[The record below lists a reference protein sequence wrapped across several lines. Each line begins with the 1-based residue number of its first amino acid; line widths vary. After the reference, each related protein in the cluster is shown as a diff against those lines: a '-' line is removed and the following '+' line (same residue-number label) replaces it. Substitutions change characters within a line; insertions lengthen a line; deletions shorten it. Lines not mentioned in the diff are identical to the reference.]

1 MIKIRLARGGAK
13 KRPFYHVVVS
23 DNHAKRDGRYI
34 ERLGFYN
41 PVARGGEV
49 PLRIDTARVDYWLK
63 EGAQISATVKKLV
76 REQRTNLVGQAQPQA
91 AEEAAP
97 AAGEAAQ

>member
-41 PVARGGEV
+41 PIARGGDV
-49 PLRIDTARVDYWLK
+49 PLRIDTARVDYWLG
-63 EGAQISATVKKLV
+63 EGAQISETVRKLV
-76 REQRTNLVGQAQPQA
+76 KQQRAQLVGQPEQAEKGPAPVEGEQAQ
-91 AEEAAP
+91 
-97 AAGEAAQ
+97 